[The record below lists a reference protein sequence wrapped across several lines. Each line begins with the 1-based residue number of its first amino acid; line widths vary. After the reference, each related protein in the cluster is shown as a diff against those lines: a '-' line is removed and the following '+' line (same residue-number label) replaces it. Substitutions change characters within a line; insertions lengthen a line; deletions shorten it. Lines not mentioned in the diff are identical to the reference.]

1 MLKRIYVLIG
11 TVLLLSVFFTGLIA
25 FNVIDK
31 FNRETNESKL
41 HSAANLITMQLKS
54 GQPYDEITSLLKT
67 TFNSKGENI
76 RYTIIDLTGKVL
88 YDNEMDASTM
98 ENHLFRP
105 EVNAAIQSKS
115 TGQAI
120 RRSETLKIEIY
131 YYALYQSELGLVIRT
146 SIPMVEYLGT
156 LYAMGGQFVI
166 VVGIALIAL
175 IVIGLFTTAI
185 VTRPLIDLK
194 KAAISMS
201 SGQYNARA
209 INGVYDNS
217 EVGEVSQSFNKM
229 AEKLESTVYELA
241 GKNLEMNSILNSIG
255 NPVIAVDNVLSVTF
269 MNSYT
274 REEFVDSS
282 YSETGVYPLIS
293 IVRNIEIERLV
304 ISAIS
309 SRKPV
314 NSEVVMNTRKGTKL
328 FRIVALPMISPKSG
342 GAIITFQDI
351 TQMQKLQQMRSDF
364 VANVT
369 HEIKT
374 PLTSIRGF
382 VDTLRQGAIKNPE
395 VSERFLE
402 IIDVEA
408 ERLHK
413 LINDI
418 LSLSEI
424 EDIKEDIDSS
434 VFDLNSLIDEVMVLL
449 DDAAVEKHVTMIS
462 GEGQETTELSV
473 SGEGQEQETTKPFF
487 VKASRNRIKQILI
500 NLVENAIK
508 YNVDNGKVYI
518 TVERDENSEVLIKV
532 RDTGNGIPKEHIP
545 RVFERFYRVDKSRS
559 KELGGTGL
567 GLSIVKHIAML
578 YGGNASVE
586 STVGQGSEF
595 TVKLKI

>member
-54 GQPYDEITSLLKT
+54 GQPYDGITSLLKT

-76 RYTIIDLTGKVL
+76 RYTIIDLNGKVI

-98 ENHLFRP
+98 ENHLFRQ
-105 EVNAAIQSKS
+105 EVNAAIKSKS
-115 TGQAI
+115 TGQSI
-120 RRSETLKIEIY
+120 RRSGTLNIETY
-131 YYALYQSELGLVIRT
+131 YFALYQSELGLVVRT

-201 SGQYNARA
+201 SGKYNTRA
-209 INGVYDNS
+209 IKSLYDNS
-217 EVGEVSQSFNKM
+217 EVGEVSQAFNKM
-229 AEKLESTVYELA
+229 AEELESVVYELA

-255 NPVIAVDNVLSVTF
+255 NPVIAVDNTLSVTF

-274 REEFVDSS
+274 RDEFIDSS

-304 ISAIS
+304 NSTIS

-314 NSEVVMNTRKGTKL
+314 NSKVVMNTRKGTKL
-328 FRIVALPMISPKSG
+328 FRIVALPMTSPKAG

-351 TQMQKLQQMRSDF
+351 TQMQKLEQMRSDF

-424 EDIKEDIDSS
+424 EDMKEDIDSS

-462 GEGQETTELSV
+462 GEGQETTE
-473 SGEGQEQETTKPFF
+473 PFF

-518 TVERDENSEVLIKV
+518 TVERDKNGEVLIKV

-586 STVGQGSEF
+586 STIGRGSEF
-595 TVKLKI
+595 IVKLKI

>member
-54 GQPYDEITSLLKT
+54 GQPYDGITSLLKT

-76 RYTIIDLTGKVL
+76 RYTIIDLNGKVI

-98 ENHLFRP
+98 ENHLFRQ
-105 EVNAAIQSKS
+105 EVNAAIKSKS
-115 TGQAI
+115 TGQSI
-120 RRSETLKIEIY
+120 RRSGTLNIETY
-131 YYALYQSELGLVIRT
+131 YFALYQSELGLVVRT

-201 SGQYNARA
+201 SGKYNTRA
-209 INGVYDNS
+209 IKSLYDNS
-217 EVGEVSQSFNKM
+217 EVGEVSQAFNKM
-229 AEKLESTVYELA
+229 AEELESVVYELA

-255 NPVIAVDNVLSVTF
+255 NPVIAVDNTLSVTF

-274 REEFVDSS
+274 RDEFIDSS

-304 ISAIS
+304 NSTIS

-314 NSEVVMNTRKGTKL
+314 NSKVVMNTRKGTKL
-328 FRIVALPMISPKSG
+328 FRIVALPMTSPKAG

-351 TQMQKLQQMRSDF
+351 TQMQKLEQMRSDF

-382 VDTLRQGAIKNPE
+382 VDTLRQSVIKNPE

-424 EDIKEDIDSS
+424 EDMKEDIDSS

-462 GEGQETTELSV
+462 GEGQETTE
-473 SGEGQEQETTKPFF
+473 PFF

-518 TVERDENSEVLIKV
+518 TVERDKNGEVLIKV

-586 STVGQGSEF
+586 STIGRGSEF
-595 TVKLKI
+595 IVKLKI